1 MSNKQSAH
9 FAFALDELIR
19 EEERE
24 SGGMWLGQF
33 AVVIVVVVV

>member
-9 FAFALDELIR
+9 FAFVLDKLIR

-24 SGGMWLGQF
+24 RGGMWLGQF
-33 AVVIVVVVV
+33 AVVVVVVV

>member
-9 FAFALDELIR
+9 FAFALDELIK

-24 SGGMWLGQF
+24 SGVMWLGQF
-33 AVVIVVVVV
+33 AVVVVV

>member
-19 EEERE
+19 EEERDSE
-24 SGGMWLGQF
+24 EMWLGQF
-33 AVVIVVVVV
+33 AVVVVVVAV